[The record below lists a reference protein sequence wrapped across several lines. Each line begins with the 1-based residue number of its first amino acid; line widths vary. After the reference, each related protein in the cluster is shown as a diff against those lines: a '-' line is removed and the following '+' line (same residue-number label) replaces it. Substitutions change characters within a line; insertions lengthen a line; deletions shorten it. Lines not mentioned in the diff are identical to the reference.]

1 MSEDNQLSLEE
12 NLIFERYKHLIARQT
27 HLDSLVSSNVATAI
41 KVTTALC
48 TLFFVAISFLFKEMD
63 KPDVRHLTLL
73 IQFCSVT
80 GGIFYLLISLQTL
93 ANIFAW
99 FGYRKDE
106 VELLELANT
115 ILKRDKPTPRNF
127 LTWQETWFLFV
138 TLILTFISWV
148 VWFRAVELAAE
159 LTGI

>member
-1 MSEDNQLSLEE
+1 MSLEE

-138 TLILTFISWV
+138 TLILTFISWI

-159 LTGI
+159 LTSI

>member
-138 TLILTFISWV
+138 TLILTFISWI

-159 LTGI
+159 LTSI